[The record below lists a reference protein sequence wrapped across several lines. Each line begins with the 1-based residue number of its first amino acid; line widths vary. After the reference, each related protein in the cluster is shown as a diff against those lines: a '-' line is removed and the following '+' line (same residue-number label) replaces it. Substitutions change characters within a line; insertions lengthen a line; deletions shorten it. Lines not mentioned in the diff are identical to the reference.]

1 MRHFRT
7 SLAALLVLAVAVSL
21 LGCAKTVPQAGPQ
34 PPARQ
39 PAQPGS
45 ALTPLNPVVQVRVGM
60 KGTPSDSGVLIGM
73 AKGYYKDLGIEI
85 VPTSFRSGQEL
96 VNLLAAG
103 QLDVGMT
110 VSDAGFF
117 NAILRGVDLKVVADK
132 GYNLPD
138 KGYYRLAI
146 RRDLA
151 EQIKDYKD
159 LKGRKLAV
167 VGEASMDY
175 VFLLRVLA
183 KGGLTDK
190 DVDIQVIRSFP
201 DMVTAL
207 ANKAVDGALII
218 EPFVTQGED
227 KGVLVAWK
235 EPVDYA
241 PDEQVA
247 VVAFGEKM
255 LKNPDLAHRFM
266 VAYLKSIRE
275 YNNAFIKGQGLDD
288 VVGLLTQVSTIK
300 DAALLKKMRPA
311 GINPNGYVNI
321 AGMQYD
327 LDYYAKAALLKG
339 EINLKNVVDNQY
351 VDFALKQ
358 LGQY

>member
-1 MRHFRT
+1 
-7 SLAALLVLAVAVSL
+7 
-21 LGCAKTVPQAGPQ
+21 
-34 PPARQ
+34 
-39 PAQPGS
+39 
-45 ALTPLNPVVQVRVGM
+45 
-60 KGTPSDSGVLIGM
+60 
-73 AKGYYKDLGIEI
+73 
-85 VPTSFRSGQEL
+85 
-96 VNLLAAG
+96 
-103 QLDVGMT
+103 VGMT